1 MHCLDCRMQ
10 GTVNTAVALC
20 VTCGAAIC
28 QDHVELAAGSR
39 RGLRF
44 PPECKH
50 RGSCCG
56 GPDPGSW
63 TPERLGS

>member
-28 QDHVELAAGSR
+28 QDHVKLAAGSR
-39 RGLRF
+39 RGPLLGPLNSQAR
-44 PPECKH
+44 EVRC
-50 RGSCCG
+50 RQCG
-56 GPDPGSW
+56 QG
-63 TPERLGS
+63 